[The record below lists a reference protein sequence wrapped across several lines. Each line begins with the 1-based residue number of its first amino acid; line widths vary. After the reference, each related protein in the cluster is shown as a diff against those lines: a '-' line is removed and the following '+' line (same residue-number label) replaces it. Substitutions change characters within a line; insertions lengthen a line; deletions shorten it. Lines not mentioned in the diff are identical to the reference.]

1 MAVAAHA
8 RRPGETGVSIF
19 NSSSKAALGPRHHRP
34 AAGQRRRNAKVIVI
48 GNEKGGAGK
57 STVAALIATAMLY
70 QGKRVSVIDLDLRQQ
85 SLSRLLA
92 NRRRWLPAAGVSA
105 PMPQEYKLADDPAP
119 LANDQNAAMAL
130 FREAVDMAMGDS
142 DLLII
147 DTPGSDT
154 EVSRA
159 AHIQADLVVTPMNDS
174 FVDFD
179 VLGMVDPVSLR
190 LLRPSHYTQEV
201 LHARAVRSEHNR
213 RLDWVVLRNRL
224 SGADNNNR
232 QRMEKALETLADDV
246 GFRIGATLR
255 ERVGYREMFPFGLTL
270 ADVAAKV
277 KPGAVAMAKQ
287 AAREEVNALVACLN
301 LFPDSKAATPD
312 RREESADAMVSER
325 L

>member
-1 MAVAAHA
+1 M
-8 RRPGETGVSIF
+8 SIF
-19 NSSSKAALGPRHHRP
+19 NNPIKGALGPRHLR
-34 AAGQRRRNAKVIVI
+34 AAPGSTHSRARVIVI

-105 PMPQEYKLADDPAP
+105 PMPLEYKLAEDPAALADDP
-119 LANDQNAAMAL
+119 QAALVL
-130 FREAVDMAMGDS
+130 FKEAVDMAMSNS

-154 EVSRA
+154 PVSRA
-159 AHIQADLVVTPMNDS
+159 ANLQADQIVTPMNDS

-179 VLGMVDPVSLR
+179 VLGVIDPVSLR
-190 LLRPSHYTQEV
+190 LLRPSHYAQEI
-201 LHARAVRSEHNR
+201 LHARAVRAEHGR
-213 RLDWVVLRNRL
+213 KLDWLVLRNRL
-224 SGADNNNR
+224 AGADTNNR
-232 QRMEKALETLADDV
+232 QRLERAMTSLAGDI
-246 GFRIGATLR
+246 GFRIGPSLR

-277 KPGAVAMAKQ
+277 KPGMSAGARQ
-287 AAREEVNALVACLN
+287 AARDEVNALMASLQVPEPVIEAGPSRRDPVSAGL
-301 LFPDSKAATPD
+301 D
-312 RREESADAMVSER
+312 RHA
-325 L
+325 